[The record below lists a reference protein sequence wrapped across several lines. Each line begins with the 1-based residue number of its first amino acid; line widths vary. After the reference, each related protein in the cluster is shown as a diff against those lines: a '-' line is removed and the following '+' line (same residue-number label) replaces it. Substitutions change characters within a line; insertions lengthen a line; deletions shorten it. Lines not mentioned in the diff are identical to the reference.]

1 MDSMFEQAARM
12 KLRINVPRVGSLA
25 VEDLF
30 DLSLEQLDA
39 AYREL
44 AKSKEVIAE
53 PGLLQRKTSVK
64 LEATELALE
73 LVKYVFEVR
82 VAERDAKVAAAERKE
97 KRQKLMALIA
107 EKKDEGLKA
116 ASVEELQKQLAEL
129 E

>member
-1 MDSMFEQAARM
+1 MDSMFEQASRM
-12 KLRINVPRVGSLA
+12 KLRIGVPRVGQLA
-25 VEDLF
+25 VEDLW
-30 DLSLEQLDA
+30 DLSQEQLDA

-44 AKSKEVIAE
+44 SKSKEALVE

-64 LEATELALE
+64 LDATELALE
-73 LVKYVFEVR
+73 LVKHVFTVR
-82 VAERDAKVAAAERKE
+82 SAERDARLAAAERKE
-97 KRQKLMALIA
+97 KREKLMALIA

>member
-1 MDSMFEQAARM
+1 MDSMFEQASRM
-12 KLRINVPRVGSLA
+12 KLRIGVPRVGQLA
-25 VEDLF
+25 VEDLW
-30 DLSLEQLDA
+30 DLSQEQLDA

-44 AKSKEVIAE
+44 LKSKEVLVE

-64 LEATELALE
+64 LDATELALE
-73 LVKYVFEVR
+73 LVKHVFTVR
-82 VAERDAKVAAAERKE
+82 GAERDARLAAAERKE
-97 KRQKLMALIA
+97 KREKLMALIA